1 MGRNAQNCNI
11 TQQAGVFLF
20 YDTPF
25 SMRPQIENHMSF
37 SALGREFSAEAAY
50 TRAHLFFPVKKV
62 TSSLGSKAPK
72 YLEYTQLLG
81 STNFYVIDH
90 HPLLC

>member
-1 MGRNAQNCNI
+1 MFIGPP
-11 TQQAGVFLF
+11 FLG
-20 YDTPF
+20 
-25 SMRPQIENHMSF
+25 EK
-37 SALGREFSAEAAY
+37 E
-50 TRAHLFFPVKKV
+50 V
-62 TSSLGSKAPK
+62 TSSLGCEAPK